1 MAPNVE
7 RNEVNEMPAEK
18 ILVVDDEQSMSQFL
32 AIVLRKEGYQ
42 VSTVQNG
49 RDALDKVKADPFD
62 VVITDI
68 RMPGMDGIQ
77 LLQGIKKHDPSLPVV
92 IMTAY
97 ASQQSAIDAVNLG
110 AFQYLI
116 KNAKNDEI
124 KLVVRNAIEMRKV
137 RVENQFLKRELRRGH
152 DEKTII
158 GSSDEMTRMLKMVEK
173 VADSEATILIQGESG
188 TGKELI
194 AREIHYRSRRSTGPF
209 VSINCGA
216 IPRDLLESN
225 LFGHVKGS
233 FTGAVRDS
241 QGMLQVAEGGT
252 FFLDE
257 VGETPLATQV
267 KLLRA
272 LQEREIIPVGGTQPI
287 KIDCRLVAATNADL
301 EREVAEGRFR
311 ADLFYRLNVI
321 PIKLP
326 ALRQRRDDIPL
337 MVDHFLKRHTAN
349 GNTSKTVT
357 KEAMELLMKYDWPGN
372 VRELE
377 NVLERAL
384 ILDEGGTIGPEDL
397 PDIVRFGD
405 SHRGTLVID
414 SPTLTLEGL
423 EKEYILKVLNY
434 TRWQKKRASEL
445 LGINASTL
453 YRKLIA
459 YGVERP
465 GGERMG
471 EDGEGDD
478 SNAHAA

>member
-1 MAPNVE
+1 
-7 RNEVNEMPAEK
+7 MPAEK
-18 ILVVDDEQSMSQFL
+18 ILVVDDEQSMTQFL
-32 AIVLRKEGYQ
+32 GIVLRKEGYS
-42 VSTVQNG
+42 VTTVNNG
-49 RDALDKVKADPFD
+49 KDALERTRAEDFD

-68 RMPGMDGIQ
+68 KMPGMDGIQ

-124 KLVVRNAIEMRKV
+124 KLVVRNALEMRRV
-137 RVENQFLKRELRRGH
+137 RTENLYLKRELKRGH

-158 GSSDEMTRMLKMVEK
+158 GSSEEIIRVFKMVDK
-173 VADSEATILIQGESG
+173 VADSDATILIQGESG

-194 AREIHYRSRRSTGPF
+194 AKEIHYRSRRAQGPF

-233 FTGAVRDS
+233 FTGAVRDAA
-241 QGMLQVAEGGT
+241 GLFQVAEGGT

-257 VGETPLATQV
+257 IGDMPHATQV

-326 ALRQRRDDIPL
+326 PLRHRRDDIPL
-337 MVDHFLKRHTAN
+337 LVDHFLKRQPSNAEQ
-349 GNTSKTVT
+349 KTVS
-357 KEAMELLMKYDWPGN
+357 KDAMEVLMKYDWPGN

-377 NVLERAL
+377 NVMERAL
-384 ILDEGGTIGPEDL
+384 VLDESGTVEPEDL
-397 PDIVRFGD
+397 PEKIRFGIQQ
-405 SHRGTLVID
+405 RGTLVID
-414 SPTLTLEGL
+414 SPTLTLEEL
-423 EKEYILKVLNY
+423 EKEYILKVLHH
-434 TRWQKKRASEL
+434 TRWQKKRASEI

-453 YRKLIA
+453 YRKLIG
-459 YGVERP
+459 YGFEKGTEQETEQHP
-465 GGERMG
+465 GE
-471 EDGEGDD
+471 
-478 SNAHAA
+478 HAA

>member
-1 MAPNVE
+1 MAG
-7 RNEVNEMPAEK
+7 EK
-18 ILVVDDEQSMSQFL
+18 ILVVDDEQSMTQYL
-32 AIVLRKEGYQ
+32 GIVLRKEGFE
-42 VSTVQNG
+42 VITAGNG
-49 RDALDKVKADPFD
+49 REAFERVKNDAPD

-68 RMPGMDGIQ
+68 KMPGMDGIQ
-77 LLQGIKKHDPSLPVV
+77 LLQAIKKHEPALPVV

-97 ASQQSAIDAVNLG
+97 ASQQSAIDAVNMG
-110 AFQYLI
+110 AFQYMI

-124 KLVVRNAIEMRKV
+124 KLVVRNALEMRKV
-137 RVENQFLKRELRRGH
+137 RQENQYLKRELKKGH
-152 DEKTII
+152 DEKEII
-158 GSSDEMTRMLKMVEK
+158 GSSEEIVRVFRLVEK
-173 VADSEATILIQGESG
+173 VADSDATIMIQGESG

-194 AREIHYRSRRSTGPF
+194 AKEVHYGSRRASGPF

-241 QGMLQVAEGGT
+241 AGLFQVAEGGT

-257 VGETPLATQV
+257 VGEMPLATQV

-272 LQEREIIPVGGTQPI
+272 LQEREIIPVGGTQPV

-326 ALRQRRDDIPL
+326 SLRQRREDIPL
-337 MVDHFLKRHTAN
+337 LIEHFLKRHAEN
-349 GNTSKTVT
+349 GAAKTIS
-357 KEAMELLMKYDWPGN
+357 KEATEILMKYDWPGN

-377 NVLERAL
+377 NVIERAV
-384 ILDEGGTIGPEDL
+384 ILDESGRLEPEDL
-397 PDIVRFGD
+397 PDKIRLGP
-405 SHRGTLVID
+405 SQRGSLIIE
-414 SPTLTLEGL
+414 SPTLTLEEL
-423 EKEYILKVLNY
+423 EREYILKVLHS
-434 TRWQKKRASEL
+434 TRWQKKKASEI

-459 YGVERP
+459 YGVEKP
-465 GGERMG
+465 GARDPELGMPDGAEGE
-471 EDGEGDD
+471 E
-478 SNAHAA
+478 HAA

>member
-1 MAPNVE
+1 
-7 RNEVNEMPAEK
+7 MPAEK
-18 ILVVDDEQSMSQFL
+18 ILVVDDEQSMTQFL
-32 AIVLRKEGYQ
+32 GIVLRKEGYQ
-42 VSTVQNG
+42 VTTVNSG
-49 RDALDKVKADPFD
+49 REGLERVKSENFD

-68 RMPGMDGIQ
+68 KMPGMDGIQ
-77 LLQGIKKHDPSLPVV
+77 LLQGIKKLDATLPVV

-124 KLVVRNAIEMRKV
+124 KLVVRNALELRKV
-137 RVENQFLKRELRRGH
+137 RTENYYLKRELKRGH
-152 DEKTII
+152 EEKIII
-158 GSSDEMTRMLKMVEK
+158 GSSEEMERVFKMVEK
-173 VADSEATILIQGESG
+173 VADSEATIMIQGESG

-194 AREIHYRSRRSTGPF
+194 AREVHYRSRRANGPF

-241 QGMLQVAEGGT
+241 AGLFQVAEGGT

-272 LQEREIIPVGGTQPI
+272 LQEREIIPVGGTQAV

-326 ALRQRRDDIPL
+326 PLRHRRDDVPL
-337 MVDHFLKRHTAN
+337 LVDHFLKRLAQN
-349 GNTSKTVT
+349 RPMKTLG
-357 KEAMELLMKYDWPGN
+357 KETMELLMKYDWPGN

-377 NVLERAL
+377 NVMERAV
-384 ILDEGGTIGPEDL
+384 ILNEGEALGPEDL
-397 PDIVRFGD
+397 PDKIRFGQA
-405 SHRGTLVID
+405 HRGSLIID
-414 SPTLTLEGL
+414 SPTLTLEEL
-423 EKEYILKVLNY
+423 EKEYILKVLNF
-434 TRWQKKRASEL
+434 TRWQKKRTSDI

-459 YGVERP
+459 YGVERS
-465 GGERMG
+465 GGHGEEGEEGAGEAEMERR
-471 EDGEGDD
+471 DGTSDAD
-478 SNAHAA
+478 AA

>member
-1 MAPNVE
+1 
-7 RNEVNEMPAEK
+7 MPAEK
-18 ILVVDDEQSMSQFL
+18 ILVVDDEQSMAQFL
-32 AIVLRKEGYQ
+32 GIVLRKEGYH
-42 VSTVQNG
+42 VVTANNG
-49 RDALDKVKADPFD
+49 RDALDKVKAENFD

-68 RMPGMDGIQ
+68 KMPGMDGIQ
-77 LLQGIKKHDPSLPVV
+77 LLQGVKKHDPSLPVV

-124 KLVVRNAIEMRKV
+124 KLVVRNAIEMRRV
-137 RVENQFLKRELRRGH
+137 RAENLYLKRELRRGH

-158 GSSDEMTRMLKMVEK
+158 GSSEEMVRVFKMVEK
-173 VADSEATILIQGESG
+173 VADSEATIMIQGESG

-194 AREIHYRSRRSTGPF
+194 AREIHYRSRRATGPF

-233 FTGAVRDS
+233 FTGAVKDS
-241 QGMLQVAEGGT
+241 PGLLQVAEGGT

-272 LQEREIIPVGGTQPI
+272 LQEREIIPVGGTQPV

-301 EREVAEGRFR
+301 DKEVAEGRFR

-326 ALRQRRDDIPL
+326 SLRQRRDDIPL
-337 MVDHFLKRHTAN
+337 LIDHFLRRHAQN
-349 GNTSKTVT
+349 GPAKTISKDT
-357 KEAMELLMKYDWPGN
+357 MELLMKYEWPGN

-377 NVLERAL
+377 NIIERAL
-384 ILDEGGTIGPEDL
+384 ILDEGGVIGPEDL
-397 PDIVRFGD
+397 PDKIRFGENQ
-405 SHRGTLVID
+405 RGSLIID
-414 SPTLTLEGL
+414 SPTLTLEEL
-423 EKEYILKVLNY
+423 EKEYILKVLNH
-434 TRWQKKRASEL
+434 TRWQKKRTSEI

-459 YGVERP
+459 YGVEKP
-465 GGERMG
+465 GARMV
-471 EDGEGDD
+471 DGEHPEGDE
-478 SNAHAA
+478 ATHAA

>member
-1 MAPNVE
+1 
-7 RNEVNEMPAEK
+7 MPAEK
-18 ILVVDDEQSMSQFL
+18 ILVVDDEQSMAQFL
-32 AIVLRKEGYQ
+32 GIVLRKEGYH
-42 VSTVQNG
+42 VVTANNG
-49 RDALDKVKADPFD
+49 RDALDKVKAENFN

-68 RMPGMDGIQ
+68 KMPGMDGIQ
-77 LLQGIKKHDPSLPVV
+77 LLQGVKKHDPSLPVV

-124 KLVVRNAIEMRKV
+124 KLVVRNAIEMRRV
-137 RVENQFLKRELRRGH
+137 RAENLYLKRELRRGH

-158 GSSDEMTRMLKMVEK
+158 GSSEEMTRVFKMVEK
-173 VADSEATILIQGESG
+173 VADSEATIMIQGESG

-194 AREIHYRSRRSTGPF
+194 AREIHYRSRRATGPF

-233 FTGAVRDS
+233 FTGAVKDS
-241 QGMLQVAEGGT
+241 PGLLQVAEGGT

-301 EREVAEGRFR
+301 DKEVAEGRFR

-326 ALRQRRDDIPL
+326 SLRQRRDDIPL
-337 MVDHFLKRHTAN
+337 LIDHFLRRHAQS
-349 GNTSKTVT
+349 GPAKTIN
-357 KEAMELLMKYDWPGN
+357 KEAMELLMKYDWAGN

-377 NVLERAL
+377 NVIERAL
-384 ILDEGGTIGPEDL
+384 ILDEGGVIGPEDL
-397 PDIVRFGD
+397 PDKIRFGEN
-405 SHRGTLVID
+405 HRGSLIID
-414 SPTLTLEGL
+414 SPTLTLEEL
-423 EKEYILKVLNY
+423 EKEYILKVLNH
-434 TRWQKKRASEL
+434 TRWQKKRTSEI

-465 GGERMG
+465 GARLM
-471 EDGEGDD
+471 DGEHPD
-478 SNAHAA
+478 SDEATHAA

>member
-1 MAPNVE
+1 MA
-7 RNEVNEMPAEK
+7 AEK
-18 ILVVDDEQSMSQFL
+18 ILVVDDEQSMTQFL
-32 AIVLRKEGYQ
+32 SIVLRKENFQ
-42 VSTVQNG
+42 VTAVSNG
-49 RDALDKVKADPFD
+49 RDALERVKAENFD

-68 RMPGMDGIQ
+68 KMPGMDGIQ
-77 LLQGIKKHDPSLPVV
+77 LLNQIKKHDPSLPVV

-97 ASQQSAIDAVNLG
+97 ASQQSAIDAVNHG

-124 KLVVRNAIEMRKV
+124 KLVVRNALEMRKV
-137 RVENQFLKRELRRGH
+137 RSENLFLKRELKKGH
-152 DEKTII
+152 EEKTII
-158 GSSDEMTRMLKMVEK
+158 GSSDEMVRVFKMVDK

-194 AREIHYRSRRSTGPF
+194 AREIHYRSGKAQGPF

-241 QGMLQVAEGGT
+241 AGLFQVAEGGT

-257 VGETPLATQV
+257 VGDMPIATQV

-287 KIDCRLVAATNADL
+287 KIDCRLVAATNSDL
-301 EREVAEGRFR
+301 EKEVGAGRFR

-321 PIKLP
+321 PIRLP
-326 ALRQRRDDIPL
+326 ALRQRRDDIPIL
-337 MVDHFLKRHTAN
+337 VDHFLKRHAQNHTP
-349 GNTSKTVT
+349 KTVN
-357 KEAMELLMKYDWPGN
+357 KEAMDLLMRYDWPGN

-377 NVLERAL
+377 NVMERAL
-384 ILDEGGTIGPEDL
+384 ILDESGVIGPDDL
-397 PDIVRFGD
+397 PEKIRFGH
-405 SHRGTLVID
+405 SQRGSLVID
-414 SPTLTLEGL
+414 TPTLTLEEL
-423 EKEYILKVLNY
+423 EKEYILKVLNH
-434 TRWQKKRASEL
+434 TRWQKKRASEI

-453 YRKLIA
+453 YRKLLG
-459 YGVERP
+459 YGLDR
-465 GGERMG
+465 GEQ
-471 EDGEGDD
+471 DGAGAQDAPD
-478 SNAHAA
+478 AHAA

>member
-1 MAPNVE
+1 MA
-7 RNEVNEMPAEK
+7 AEK
-18 ILVVDDEQSMSQFL
+18 ILVVDDEQSMTQFL
-32 AIVLRKEGYQ
+32 GIVLRKEGYA
-42 VSTVQNG
+42 VTTVNNG
-49 RDALDKVKADPFD
+49 KDALERVRSEDFN

-68 RMPGMDGIQ
+68 KMPGMDGIQ

-97 ASQQSAIDAVNLG
+97 ASQQSAIDAVNVG

-124 KLVVRNAIEMRKV
+124 KLVVRNALEMRRV
-137 RVENQFLKRELRRGH
+137 RTENLYLKRELKRGH

-158 GSSDEMTRMLKMVEK
+158 GSSEEIIRVFKMVDK
-173 VADSEATILIQGESG
+173 VADSDATILIQGESG

-194 AREIHYRSRRSTGPF
+194 AKEIHYRSRRAQGPF

-233 FTGAVRDS
+233 FTGAVRDAA
-241 QGMLQVAEGGT
+241 GLFQVAEGGT

-257 VGETPLATQV
+257 IGDMPHATQV

-272 LQEREIIPVGGTQPI
+272 LQEREIIPVGGTQAI

-301 EREVAEGRFR
+301 EKEVAEGRFR

-326 ALRQRRDDIPL
+326 SLRQRRDDIPL
-337 MVDHFLKRHTAN
+337 LVDHFLKRQTVSS
-349 GNTSKTVT
+349 TLKTVS
-357 KEAMELLMKYDWPGN
+357 KEALDLLIKYDWPGN

-377 NVLERAL
+377 NVMERAL
-384 ILDEGGTIGPEDL
+384 VLDESGVVEPADL
-397 PDIVRFGD
+397 PDKIRFGIQQ
-405 SHRGTLVID
+405 RGALVID
-414 SPTLTLEGL
+414 SPTLTLEEL
-423 EKEYILKVLNY
+423 EKEYILKVLQH
-434 TRWQKKRASEL
+434 TRWQKKRASEI

-459 YGVERP
+459 YGLEKGTGVES
-465 GGERMG
+465 GAEGVGMAD
-471 EDGEGDD
+471 ED
-478 SNAHAA
+478 AA

>member
-1 MAPNVE
+1 
-7 RNEVNEMPAEK
+7 MPAHK
-18 ILVVDDEQSMSQFL
+18 ILVVDDEQSMTQFL
-32 AIVLRKEGYQ
+32 GIVLRKEGYD
-42 VSTVQNG
+42 VTTVNNG
-49 RDALDKVKADPFD
+49 REALERVKSEAFD

-68 RMPGMDGIQ
+68 KMPGVDGIQ
-77 LLQGIKKHDPSLPVV
+77 VLNGVKKHDPSLPVV

-97 ASQQSAIDAVNLG
+97 ASQQSAIEAVNLG

-124 KLVVRNAIEMRKV
+124 KLVVRNALEMRKV
-137 RVENQFLKRELRRGH
+137 RSENLFLKRELKKGH
-152 DEKTII
+152 EEKTII
-158 GSSDEMTRMLKMVEK
+158 GTSEEMIRVFKMVDR

-188 TGKELI
+188 TGKELV
-194 AREIHYRSRRSTGPF
+194 AREIHYRSRRANGSF

-233 FTGAVRDS
+233 FTGAVKDS
-241 QGMLQVAEGGT
+241 AGLFQVAEGGS

-257 VGETPLATQV
+257 IGDMPHATQV

-301 EREVAEGRFR
+301 EKEVAEGRFR

-326 ALRQRRDDIPL
+326 PLRHRRDDIPL
-337 MVDHFLKRHTAN
+337 LLDHFLKRHAAG
-349 GNTSKTVT
+349 GNSKVVSKDTI
-357 KEAMELLMKYDWPGN
+357 ELMMKYEWPGN

-377 NVLERAL
+377 NVMERAMV
-384 ILDEGGTIGPEDL
+384 LDETGVIRPEDL
-397 PDIVRFGD
+397 PDKIRFGMQQ
-405 SHRGTLVID
+405 RGTLVID
-414 SPTLTLEGL
+414 SPNMTIEELER
-423 EKEYILKVLNY
+423 EYILKVLHH
-434 TRWQKKRASEL
+434 TRWQKKRASEI

-453 YRKLIA
+453 YRKLIS
-459 YGVERP
+459 YGFEKGVAEGE
-465 GGERMG
+465 GGEV
-471 EDGEGDD
+471 
-478 SNAHAA
+478 AA

>member
-1 MAPNVE
+1 
-7 RNEVNEMPAEK
+7 MPADK
-18 ILVVDDEQSMSQFL
+18 ILVVDDEQSMTQFL
-32 AIVLRKEGYQ
+32 SIVLRKEGFQ
-42 VSTVQNG
+42 VTAVSNG
-49 RDALDKVKADPFD
+49 RDALEKARSENFD

-68 RMPGMDGIQ
+68 KMPGIDGIQ
-77 LLQGIKKHDPSLPVV
+77 LLNGLKKHDPSLPVV

-97 ASQQSAIDAVNLG
+97 ASQQSAIDAVNHG

-124 KLVVRNAIEMRKV
+124 KLVVRNALEMRRV
-137 RVENQFLKRELRRGH
+137 RSENLFLKRELKKGH
-152 DEKTII
+152 EERTII
-158 GSSDEMTRMLKMVEK
+158 GSSDEMVRVFKMVDK
-173 VADSEATILIQGESG
+173 VAGSEATIMIQGESG

-194 AREIHYRSRRSTGPF
+194 AREIHYRSRRNNGPF

-301 EREVAEGRFR
+301 DKEVAEGRFR

-326 ALRQRRDDIPL
+326 SLRQRRDDIPL
-337 MVDHFLKRHTAN
+337 LVDYFLKKLAQSSPLKAMTR
-349 GNTSKTVT
+349 
-357 KEAMELLMKYDWPGN
+357 EAMDLLIKYDWPGN

-377 NVLERAL
+377 NVMERAL
-384 ILDEGGTIGPEDL
+384 ILDEGGLIGPEDL
-397 PDIVRFGD
+397 PDKIRFGE
-405 SHRGTLVID
+405 SHRGSLIID
-414 SPTLTLEGL
+414 SPNLTLEEL

-434 TRWQKKRASEL
+434 TRWQKKKTSDI

-459 YGVERP
+459 YGVEKP
-465 GGERMG
+465 ANLKGV
-471 EDGEGDD
+471 EGTVGD
-478 SNAHAA
+478 SPEISDTPESEAHAA

>member
-1 MAPNVE
+1 
-7 RNEVNEMPAEK
+7 MPAEK
-18 ILVVDDEQSMSQFL
+18 ILVVDDEQSMAQFL
-32 AIVLRKEGYQ
+32 GIVLRKEGYN
-42 VSTVQNG
+42 VTTANNG
-49 RDALDKVKADPFD
+49 RDALEKVKTDNFD
-62 VVITDI
+62 AVITDI
-68 RMPGMDGIQ
+68 KMPGMDGIQ
-77 LLQGIKKHDPSLPVV
+77 LLQGIKKLDPSMPVV

-124 KLVVRNAIEMRKV
+124 KLVVKNAIEMRKV
-137 RVENQFLKRELRRGH
+137 RAENLFLKRELRKGH

-158 GSSDEMTRMLKMVEK
+158 GSSEEMIRVFKMVDK
-173 VADSEATILIQGESG
+173 VADSEATIMIQGESG

-194 AREIHYRSRRSTGPF
+194 AREIHYRSRRAQGPF

-233 FTGAVRDS
+233 FTGAVKDS
-241 QGMLQVAEGGT
+241 AGLLQVAEGGT

-272 LQEREIIPVGGTQPI
+272 LQEREIIPVGGTQSI

-321 PIKLP
+321 PIRLP
-326 ALRQRRDDIPL
+326 PLRQRRDDIPL
-337 MVDHFLKRHTAN
+337 LVDHFLKRHAQN
-349 GNTSKTVT
+349 HPAKIVNKD
-357 KEAMELLMKYDWPGN
+357 AMDLLMKYDWPGN

-377 NVLERAL
+377 NVMERAM
-384 ILDEGGTIGPEDL
+384 ILDEGGIIGPEDL
-397 PDIVRFGD
+397 PDKIRFGE
-405 SHRGTLVID
+405 SHRGSLIID
-414 SPTLTLEGL
+414 SPTLTLEEL

-434 TRWQKKRASEL
+434 TAWQKKKTSDI

-459 YGVERP
+459 FGVEKP
-465 GGERMG
+465 GGNG
-471 EDGEGDD
+471 EEGNEGDD
-478 SNAHAA
+478 QTAHAA